1 MVNQARR
8 GARAENLV
16 RDRLGE
22 LGYDVIRSAAS
33 KGCADLVA
41 IGDNTVILVQVKLGT
56 HGRLDVYPAPTERA
70 ELRRVAGR
78 VYGGLAVSVCVV
90 PGAGARR
97 TEMRWRLVT
106 GPGPK
111 DWTPWD
117 PGTWA
122 NRGLTAEPEAVHS
135 GDR

>member
-1 MVNQARR
+1 VVNQARR

-41 IGDNTVILVQVKLGT
+41 VGDRRVLLVQVKLGT
-56 HGRLDVYPAPTERA
+56 HGRPDVYPAPAERR
-70 ELRRVAGR
+70 ELLRVSGR
-78 VYGGLAVSVCVV
+78 IGGYGVGVNAVSVCVV
-90 PGAGARR
+90 PGSGSRPAVLN
-97 TEMRWRLVT
+97 WRIIA

-111 DWTPWD
+111 DWTAWD
-117 PGTWA
+117 TEVDSGT
-122 NRGLTAEPEAVHS
+122 
-135 GDR
+135 